1 MALPMRLKPSTTMKM
16 PNTMGRKLATTCGF
30 ASVKMPSPA
39 VMTPPT
45 SMNGAVKPVPR
56 MRAYW
61 IRQTMPVMSTT
72 APKA

>member
-1 MALPMRLKPSTTMKM
+1 MAVPMRLRPSTTMKI
-16 PNTMGRKLATTCGF
+16 PNTTGRKLATTCGL
-30 ASVKMPSPA
+30 ASVNTPMHA

-56 MRAYW
+56 MRAYCT
-61 IRQTMPVMSTT
+61 RQTMPVISTT